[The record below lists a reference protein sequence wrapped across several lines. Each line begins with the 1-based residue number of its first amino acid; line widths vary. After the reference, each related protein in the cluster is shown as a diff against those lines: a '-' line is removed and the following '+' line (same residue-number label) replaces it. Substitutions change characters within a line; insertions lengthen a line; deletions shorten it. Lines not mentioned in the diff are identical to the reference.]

1 MSAAPAGLLLEN
13 GLHRLGIA
21 RQVTLALL
29 ADIPH
34 DQWCLQ
40 TIPGA
45 NHAMWIAGHVALNDD
60 FFLARLAGRE
70 TRCPEG
76 WTALF
81 GTGSQPLPDLSAYP
95 APEIVEQQLAE
106 RRRDLV
112 SWFQTLGVEELSA
125 SVPEELRRFA
135 ANVADVMPS
144 LAWHEAFH
152 VGQLSLVRKR
162 LGLGPKFG

>member
-1 MSAAPAGLLLEN
+1 MPDAERLLLEN
-13 GLHRLGIA
+13 GLHRLGVA
-21 RQVTLALL
+21 RYVTLALL

-40 TIPGA
+40 SIPGA
-45 NHAMWIAGHVALNDD
+45 NHAMWIAGHVTVNDD
-60 FFLARLAGRE
+60 FFLSRLAGRE

-76 WTALF
+76 WTGLF
-81 GTGSQPLPDLSAYP
+81 GAGSQPLPDLTAYP
-95 APEIVEQQLAE
+95 APETVEQQLAA
-106 RRRDLV
+106 RRQDLV

-125 SVPEELRRFA
+125 PVPEELRRFA